1 MDTRTG
7 TLDVPGAT
15 LYYEARGTGP
25 VLLMIPG
32 GSGDLAPYTRVAA
45 ALADRRTVVAYER
58 RGFSRSTLDRPLT
71 PDDDAVRVAT
81 DADDAARLLAHL
93 ADAPAD
99 VFGSSSGAVVALDL
113 MARHP
118 ETVRLLL
125 PHEAPVLTLLPDHD
139 DLAKML
145 DGVYDTYRESGVAA
159 AMAEFGAAVFG
170 QERGPAPGGAADGGA
185 PSPEMVEMAARVQA
199 NLPFWMEHEL
209 RTYPRYPVDAD
220 ALRPVADRV
229 VPMCG
234 HDSRGQFPYR
244 ANAAVAELIG
254 RPVTE
259 TPGGHVGYIT
269 HPDTFAPALA
279 EVFEQHR
286 GSPDR

>member
-32 GSGDLAPYTRVAA
+32 GSGDLAPYATVAA

-71 PDDDAVRVAT
+71 PDDDATRVAT

-125 PHEAPVLTLLPDHD
+125 PHEAPVLTLLPDRD

-145 DGVYDTYRESGVAA
+145 DGVYGTYLASGVGP

-170 QERGPAPGGAADGGA
+170 HAGSPAPGGGAGGGA
-185 PSPEMVEMAARVQA
+185 PSPEMAEMAARVQV

-220 ALRPVADRV
+220 ALRAVADRI
-229 VPMCG
+229 VPLCG

-244 ANAAVAELIG
+244 ANAAVADLLA

-269 HPDTFAPALA
+269 HPDTFPPALA
-279 EVFEQHR
+279 EALA
-286 GSPDR
+286 GA